1 MIPPHASRKMSTALI
16 CAALLFALT
25 AADVSHAAK
34 KKRKS
39 ADAGQTVGKTKFDR
53 GSAESPEQRDKRL
66 LRECRGRPNSGAC
79 MGYTG

>member
-1 MIPPHASRKMSTALI
+1 MISTPKLRKIS
-16 CAALLFALT
+16 AALLSIAVLFALT
-25 AADVSHAAK
+25 APDDSHAAK

-53 GSAESPEQRDKRL
+53 GSAENPAQRDKRL
-66 LRECRGRPNSGAC
+66 LRECKGRPNSGAC